1 MKRVTAAALLVL
13 LAIGA
18 PASALGCSKA
28 AYVGG
33 TIARFDL
40 AGKRIQ
46 GCVEVQASH
55 FVFVPENS
63 PEAVGT
69 LRIDYASILHLEFGQ
84 RASRRLPLAVAA
96 TAIFGPLGLL
106 SLRAKSRAHYL
117 TLTYAG
123 EEGSIEVVVIELG
136 KDAVRST
143 LAAVEARS
151 GNPVEY
157 QDEEARKWMR

>member
-1 MKRVTAAALLVL
+1 MKRLTAAALVVL
-13 LAIGA
+13 LATQA
-18 PASALGCSKA
+18 PASALACSEA

-40 AGKRIQ
+40 PGKRIH
-46 GCVEVQASH
+46 GCVEIQARH

-63 PEAVGT
+63 PEAAEP

-84 RASRRLPLAVAA
+84 RTSRRLPLAVAA
-96 TAIFGPLGLL
+96 TAILGPLGLL
-106 SLRAKSRAHYL
+106 SLTAKSRAHYL
-117 TLTYAG
+117 TLTYGG
-123 EEGSIEVVVIELG
+123 EQGSTEVVVIELG

-151 GNPVEY
+151 GDPVEY